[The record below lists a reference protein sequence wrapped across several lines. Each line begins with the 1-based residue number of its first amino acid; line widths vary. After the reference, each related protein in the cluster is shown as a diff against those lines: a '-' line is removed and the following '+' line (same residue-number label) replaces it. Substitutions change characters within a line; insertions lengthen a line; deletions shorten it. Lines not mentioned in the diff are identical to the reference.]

1 MNNLSNERFE
11 EGAKLSR
18 DALDRTCHFQKAT
31 APKSEGDCT
40 ANRREF
46 WGWEAK
52 RGDTK
57 ELFTTHFSRSLLA
70 PDRLL
75 CSDCGLWAPAGK
87 LTVTDTK
94 WPLDPASGACAK
106 GDCTRCCGR
115 RQPDTWPELRRRPL
129 PRHLDVRYRPIAAA
143 DHAPKQSLAMKD
155 GGQTQS
161 TINCIY
167 RHCIEGLPS
176 PIRKPHRTLNSM
188 GLVLVEAVI
197 S

>member
-75 CSDCGLWAPAGK
+75 CSGCGH
-87 LTVTDTK
+87 
-94 WPLDPASGACAK
+94 PLF
-106 GDCTRCCGR
+106 
-115 RQPDTWPELRRRPL
+115 
-129 PRHLDVRYRPIAAA
+129 V
-143 DHAPKQSLAMKD
+143 
-155 GGQTQS
+155 
-161 TINCIY
+161 
-167 RHCIEGLPS
+167 IE
-176 PIRKPHRTLNSM
+176 
-188 GLVLVEAVI
+188 
-197 S
+197 

>member
-75 CSDCGLWAPAGK
+75 CSDCCRSCLRVAYRLQPDCSHPGTDAFQQSNDRSQVRSGQWPPVADRYVAGS
-87 LTVTDTK
+87 
-94 WPLDPASGACAK
+94 PLSRLLK
-106 GDCTRCCGR
+106 RCCRPRAASRLKAR
-115 RQPDTWPELRRRPL
+115 RVDRRP
-129 PRHLDVRYRPIAAA
+129 RFDAA
-143 DHAPKQSLAMKD
+143 
-155 GGQTQS
+155 
-161 TINCIY
+161 
-167 RHCIEGLPS
+167 
-176 PIRKPHRTLNSM
+176 IRAGTEL
-188 GLVLVEAVI
+188 
-197 S
+197 

>member
-18 DALDRTCHFQKAT
+18 DALERTCHFQKAT

-75 CSDCGLWAPAGK
+75 CSGCRRKITRDQS
-87 LTVTDTK
+87 TVLAILL
-94 WPLDPASGACAK
+94 PSRLHSPSGASSRHRPSSATYTGLISFNSADSSK
-106 GDCTRCCGR
+106 GLGR
-115 RQPDTWPELRRRPL
+115 ILRIG
-129 PRHLDVRYRPIAAA
+129 HFYRAA
-143 DHAPKQSLAMKD
+143 PSL
-155 GGQTQS
+155 
-161 TINCIY
+161 
-167 RHCIEGLPS
+167 
-176 PIRKPHRTLNSM
+176 LN
-188 GLVLVEAVI
+188 EI
-197 S
+197 D

>member
-75 CSDCGLWAPAGK
+75 CSDSSRPAILAQWPLTASK
-87 LTVTDTK
+87 LTDPDPSL
-94 WPLDPASGACAK
+94 PLHGFPVVSGQ
-106 GDCTRCCGR
+106 D
-115 RQPDTWPELRRRPL
+115 
-129 PRHLDVRYRPIAAA
+129 
-143 DHAPKQSLAMKD
+143 
-155 GGQTQS
+155 
-161 TINCIY
+161 
-167 RHCIEGLPS
+167 
-176 PIRKPHRTLNSM
+176 
-188 GLVLVEAVI
+188 
-197 S
+197 